1 MLATKPLPRMV
12 GISTVLSQHESV
24 WDLWA
29 DLGVKSVRVEFFWS
43 EIEANRGQYKWQVPD
58 LIVQRAANRDI
69 NLFVVVNYAPAWAK
83 TDMGTWH
90 GGVENFAAKLGER
103 YKCVPVWEIFN
114 EPNWDTR
121 KSQGYG
127 WPWPE
132 VDATEAGNRYGL
144 TVDAFHNGFRSQ
156 NTEAGLVAGALT
168 PHGLDVAKFI
178 DAFVGACEA
187 DQYDAFSVHPY
198 SWFGQLRQAQN
209 NVRQYLLTK
218 GHDKPVWMSEMGHN
232 QDNDRALRMNQVF
245 AEVPYLDAFFWFCE
259 QDFKLFGYN
268 YGSVE
273 YWGTKKPDYPTLKAH
288 MRNLSV

>member
-12 GISTVLSQHESV
+12 GISTVLSQHEST

-58 LIVQRAANRDI
+58 LIVQRAQERGI
-69 NLFVVVNYAPAWAK
+69 NLLVVVNYAPQWAK
-83 TDMGTWH
+83 ASHDTWLQ
-90 GGVENFAAKLGER
+90 GVEAFAAKLGER
-103 YKCVPVWEIFN
+103 YKCVDAWEIFN

-121 KSQGYG
+121 KSAGYG

-132 VDATEAGNRYGL
+132 VDATAAGDRYGQ
-144 TVDAFHNGFRSQ
+144 TVVAFHDGFRSK
-156 NTEAGLVAGALT
+156 NAEAPLIAGALT

-178 DAFVGACEA
+178 DAFVNAC
-187 DQYDAFSVHPY
+187 DVDDYDAFSIHPY
-198 SWFGQLRQAQN
+198 SAFNQLRQAQN
-209 NVRQYLLTK
+209 NVRQYLLSK

-232 QDNDRALRMNQVF
+232 QDSDRAVRMNQVF

-288 MRNLSV
+288 MRALSV